1 MNRLWREIGRVRSAR
16 RHESLGEHW
25 CAQERKVAGA
35 MVLQVKVLAHMP
47 QAGVRLF
54 DSKVDAVGP
63 SSARSVQPAVSH
75 TAVRAL
81 FSLRHLIQTL
91 SGAKKQADLFTKA
104 FKGKGRTK
112 GWSNHQNQFNGAADQ
127 NINRD

>member
-1 MNRLWREIGRVRSAR
+1 
-16 RHESLGEHW
+16 
-25 CAQERKVAGA
+25 
-35 MVLQVKVLAHMP
+35 
-47 QAGVRLF
+47 
-54 DSKVDAVGP
+54 
-63 SSARSVQPAVSH
+63 VQPAVSH

-112 GWSNHQNQFNGAADQ
+112 GWSNNQNQFNGAAYQ